1 VYGIFTALVVV
12 AAQADEQELVP
23 FYAVSVFLSFLAG
36 LIAMVVFFYREGK
49 RGALTLNS
57 VGALIVAFVLVINL
71 AQVFPLASLS
81 AVFFVAGGLY
91 WLWVKNGRPRGIAG
105 AEATE

>member
-1 VYGIFTALVVV
+1 MYGIFTALVVV

-36 LIAMVVFFYREGK
+36 LIAMVVFSYRESK

-71 AQVFPLASLS
+71 ARVFPLASLGV
-81 AVFFVAGGLY
+81 AFFVAGGLY

>member
-1 VYGIFTALVVV
+1 VYGIFTALIVV

-49 RGALTLNS
+49 RGALM
-57 VGALIVAFVLVINL
+57 VAFVLVITSPGCSPWPPW
-71 AQVFPLASLS
+71 ARPSSSQAAST
-81 AVFFVAGGLY
+81 GYG
-91 WLWVKNGRPRGIAG
+91 
-105 AEATE
+105 

>member
-36 LIAMVVFFYREGK
+36 LVAMVVLSYREGK

-71 AQVFPLASLS
+71 ARVFPLASLG
-81 AVFFVAGGLY
+81 AAFFVAGGLY

>member
-1 VYGIFTALVVV
+1 MYGIFTALVVV

-36 LIAMVVFFYREGK
+36 LIAMVVFSYRESK

-57 VGALIVAFVLVINL
+57 VGALIVAFVLVITSPRCSPWPPW
-71 AQVFPLASLS
+71 ARPSSSQAAST
-81 AVFFVAGGLY
+81 GYG
-91 WLWVKNGRPRGIAG
+91 
-105 AEATE
+105 